1 MGTLDYITFSMA
13 ETTTSKAAAYVE
25 TGRTGSVIEDA
36 LTHSRRVL
44 VAGGAGFIGSH
55 LAKRLK
61 EEGHFVRVAD
71 VQCNEY
77 FEETEYCSEY
87 IQADLRDG
95 EACKRVCEGMD
106 WVFMLAADMGGM
118 GYIKSNNAVILYN
131 SAMITLSMIEAARQ
145 AGVKRYFYSSSAC
158 VYNEANQLDPECADL
173 TEDMAWPARPQDGY
187 GLEKLYGEEI
197 AIAYA
202 EDFPGFE
209 TRIARFHNIYGPQGT
224 WKGGREKAPA
234 AFCRKAIVSTD
245 SFEMWGDGLQSRSF
259 TFIDDCVE
267 GVLRLFYSDFAKPI
281 NIGSDEMIS
290 MLDFARLALSLAGK
304 DDLPFHHIE
313 GPEGVRGRNSENSVI
328 KAVLGWAPS
337 VSLKD
342 GLSATFDWI
351 KTQVDSDIANGVDVQ
366 AEYGMSKIA
375 AREIVEGQAFDAM

>member
-106 WVFMLAADMGGM
+106 WVFML
-118 GYIKSNNAVILYN
+118 
-131 SAMITLSMIEAARQ
+131 RQ
-145 AGVKRYFYSSSAC
+145 TWEGWGTSS
-158 VYNEANQLDPECADL
+158 P
-173 TEDMAWPARPQDGY
+173 T
-187 GLEKLYGEEI
+187 
-197 AIAYA
+197 
-202 EDFPGFE
+202 
-209 TRIARFHNIYGPQGT
+209 T
-224 WKGGREKAPA
+224 
-234 AFCRKAIVSTD
+234 
-245 SFEMWGDGLQSRSF
+245 RSF
-259 TFIDDCVE
+259 CT
-267 GVLRLFYSDFAKPI
+267 
-281 NIGSDEMIS
+281 
-290 MLDFARLALSLAGK
+290 
-304 DDLPFHHIE
+304 
-313 GPEGVRGRNSENSVI
+313 
-328 KAVLGWAPS
+328 
-337 VSLKD
+337 
-342 GLSATFDWI
+342 
-351 KTQVDSDIANGVDVQ
+351 TQL
-366 AEYGMSKIA
+366 
-375 AREIVEGQAFDAM
+375 